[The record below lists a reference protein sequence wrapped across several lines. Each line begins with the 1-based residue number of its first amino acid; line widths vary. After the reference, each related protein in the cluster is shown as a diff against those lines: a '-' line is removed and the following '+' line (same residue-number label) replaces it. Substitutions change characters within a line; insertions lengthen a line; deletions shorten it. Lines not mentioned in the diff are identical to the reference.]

1 MNTATVRDRA
11 ADLPAEP
18 GVYQFLDGERVLYV
32 GKAVALPDRVRSY
45 ADPRS
50 NRIRQMVARAGDLDV
65 AVTDTESQALLLE
78 ANLIKRHRPRYN
90 VRLKDDKSYPVVALT
105 DHEVPRIEVT
115 RDPGA
120 GATAFG
126 PFTDMSALE
135 TVVKALRRV
144 YGLRGCSEHKY
155 TGRDRPCLDY
165 EMGLCSAPCTGEI
178 STAAYQEAVAAVK
191 RFFEGETG
199 MLTDPLRT
207 QMEAAAADKQFER
220 AANLRDALAA
230 VERFE
235 EARDAAVHSAADGRR
250 LDALGVSLA
259 GTSPTVAVLR
269 AEGGQL
275 VDRERHPL
283 AAPEGTDPASALGA
297 FVPQYYADRELPDVV
312 LCSER
317 PAGAAID
324 SWLAGVGVELRVPAA
339 GREATLVEL
348 AGKNARRGRA
358 AETRS
363 GTATLADRL
372 GLTGAA
378 RIEGFDVSHA
388 QGRSA
393 VGSDVTFVDGTP
405 QKADYRRRKLTD
417 ENDDYANM
425 QALVRWRAERAI
437 EGRDDR
443 PDPALLLIDGGEG
456 QLKAARTACD
466 AVGWS
471 VPVVALAKADER
483 VITADRAHDWP
494 SDAPAL
500 RLLQRVRD
508 EAHRFA
514 RQYHAT
520 LRDEVSTPL
529 DKIKGVGPE
538 LRQRLLGR
546 FGSVDAVRDASTA
559 ELSAVDGVGD
569 QTANSIRN
577 QLS

>member
-1 MNTATVRDRA
+1 M
-11 ADLPAEP
+11 
-18 GVYQFLDGERVLYV
+18 
-32 GKAVALPDRVRSY
+32 
-45 ADPRS
+45 
-50 NRIRQMVARAGDLDV
+50 
-65 AVTDTESQALLLE
+65 
-78 ANLIKRHRPRYN
+78 
-90 VRLKDDKSYPVVALT
+90 
-105 DHEVPRIEVT
+105 
-115 RDPGA
+115 
-120 GATAFG
+120 
-126 PFTDMSALE
+126 
-135 TVVKALRRV
+135 
-144 YGLRGCSEHKY
+144 
-155 TGRDRPCLDY
+155 
-165 EMGLCSAPCTGEI
+165 
-178 STAAYQEAVAAVK
+178 
-191 RFFEGETG
+191 
-199 MLTDPLRT
+199 
-207 QMEAAAADKQFER
+207 
-220 AANLRDALAA
+220 
-230 VERFE
+230 
-235 EARDAAVHSAADGRR
+235 
-250 LDALGVSLA
+250 
-259 GTSPTVAVLR
+259 
-269 AEGGQL
+269 
-275 VDRERHPL
+275 
-283 AAPEGTDPASALGA
+283 
-297 FVPQYYADRELPDVV
+297 

-358 AETRS
+358 AETQS

-372 GLTGAA
+372 GLAGAA

-425 QALVRWRAERAI
+425 QTLVRWRADRAV

-456 QLKAARTACD
+456 QLEAARTACD
-466 AVGWS
+466 AVDWS
-471 VPVVALAKADER
+471 VPAVALAKADER
-483 VITADRAHDWP
+483 VITADRTYDWS
-494 SDAPAL
+494 SDTPAL

-529 DKIKGVGPE
+529 DKVQGVGPE

-546 FGSVDAVRDASTA
+546 FGSVDAVRDASMA
-559 ELSAVDGVGD
+559 ELSAVNGVGD
-569 QTANSIRN
+569 QTANSIHD